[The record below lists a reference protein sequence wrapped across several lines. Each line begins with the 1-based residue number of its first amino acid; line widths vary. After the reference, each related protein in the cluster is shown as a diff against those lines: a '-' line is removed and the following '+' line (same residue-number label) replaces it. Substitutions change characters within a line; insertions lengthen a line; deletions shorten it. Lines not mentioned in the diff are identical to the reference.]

1 MNLENKLPL
10 HLKQQFE
17 DVKSLFKKHTTR
29 AYLVGGGVRD
39 MLLGIPITDLDIEVY
54 DIDEVEFSKL
64 MQKLGAIGVGKS
76 FFVYKIGDIDISL
89 PRIERKNGVGHR
101 AFNVKICSDE
111 SQAAKRRDFT
121 MNAMMLDIF
130 NYRLLDFY
138 GGMDSLNKKIISLVD
153 EESFREDSL
162 RVLRG
167 VQFSARFGFKINKK
181 TLDVMSSL
189 PLNDLSKTRIF
200 WELEKLFN
208 ATYLHFGLY
217 YLVKLG
223 IFEKVFGVKIQ
234 KKLFFKTALEL
245 HKNKGNFSTEL
256 NTYYFM
262 YIVGNLCR
270 LDLVEVLKNIDAPRE
285 YRNIFKNQP
294 FVEEDTISDAKLLE
308 IAIDIPIKYW
318 LGNYKTGVIARAK
331 ELNIYENVYDGGITA
346 HSVIVDGF
354 RKEEIKKELKR
365 RKLEVIKSE

>member
-10 HLKQQFE
+10 PLKEQFGKIKAFLK
-17 DVKSLFKKHTTR
+17 DYTGR

-39 MLLGIPITDLDIEVY
+39 MLLNLPVNDLDIEVY
-54 DIDEVEFSKL
+54 DIDEMTFSKL
-64 MQKLGAIGVGKS
+64 MQELGAIGVGKS

-89 PRIERKNGVGHR
+89 PRTERKNGVGHR

-111 SQAAKRRDFT
+111 KQAARRRDFT

-130 NYRLLDFY
+130 NYKLLDFY
-138 GGMDSLNKKIISLVD
+138 GGLESLNKKVISLVD
-153 EESFREDSL
+153 ENSFAEDSL

-167 VQFSARFGFKINKK
+167 IQFSSRFGFKIDKM
-181 TLDVMSSL
+181 TLEVMAKL
-189 PLNDLSKTRIF
+189 PLNDLSKSRIF

-208 ATYLHFGLY
+208 ATFLHFGLY
-217 YLVKLG
+217 YLIRLG

-234 KKLFFKTALEL
+234 KDLFFKTALEL
-245 HKNKGNFSTEL
+245 YKNKDNFTEEL

-262 YIVGNLCR
+262 YIVGNLCK
-270 LDLVEVLKNIDAPRE
+270 LDISKVLENIDAPRE

-294 FVEEDTISDAKLLE
+294 FIENDVNDEQLME
-308 IAIDIPIKYW
+308 IAIDIPIKNW
-318 LGNYKTGVIARAK
+318 LGNYKKGIIERAK
-331 ELNIYENVYDGGITA
+331 KLDIYEHLYSGGVSVQ
-346 HSVIVDGF
+346 SVILDGF
-354 RKEEIKKELKR
+354 QKEEIKKELKR